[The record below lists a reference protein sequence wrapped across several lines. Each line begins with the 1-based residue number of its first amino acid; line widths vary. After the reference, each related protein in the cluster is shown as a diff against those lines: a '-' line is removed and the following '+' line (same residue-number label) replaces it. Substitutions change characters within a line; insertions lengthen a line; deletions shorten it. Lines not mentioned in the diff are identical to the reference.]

1 MIPAISCLLRPS
13 RIVDYADRGL
23 PVFVA
28 EYLFDSPRG
37 YIPDSFTGAVAF
49 RKNECRHATIQKGVK
64 SEEANDYGPELCV
77 PGYARTSDVQLMPD
91 RLIMLFGYLP

>member
-37 YIPDSFTGAVAF
+37 YIPDSFYRGGGGGGSQWKVF
-49 RKNECRHATIQKGVK
+49 
-64 SEEANDYGPELCV
+64 
-77 PGYARTSDVQLMPD
+77 
-91 RLIMLFGYLP
+91 F